1 MSMGKKKLVLDH
13 LIVQKMDD
21 DDDAGEDLQS
31 ILMFGA
37 KNLFEE
43 EGDQCSKDISCTYII
58 ATLEGTLGSD
68 FVLDVDHDVEK
79 LIEKTEVEGDQQAAT
94 KETGLSFSFAK
105 VWAADKDTME
115 EIHEDVP
122 DTEQGDSWAL
132 ALERIAAAKGAE
144 QVTEVT
150 GRGARRKA
158 AAIFPQVIPMT
169 SVC

>member
-1 MSMGKKKLVLDH
+1 M
-13 LIVQKMDD
+13 
-21 DDDAGEDLQS
+21 
-31 ILMFGA
+31 
-37 KNLFEE
+37 
-43 EGDQCSKDISCTYII
+43 
-58 ATLEGTLGSD
+58 LGSNSM
-68 FVLDVDHDVEK
+68 LDVDNDVEK

-94 KETGLSFSFAK
+94 KEAGLSFEFAK

-115 EIHEDVP
+115 EIQEDVQ

-158 AAIFPQVIPMT
+158 AAIFPQVILMT
-169 SVC
+169 SAC